1 MGRRVGGKGRYD
13 THKSKSLRKP
23 EAETV
28 PRIIPINRPEVHTEK
43 RGGVEGEGWKGWGRG
58 EHYSHL
64 YVAPRPGVSGPELNH
79 ILG

>member
-1 MGRRVGGKGRYD
+1 LGRRGGGKGRYD
-13 THKSKSLRKP
+13 IHKSKSLRKP

-43 RGGVEGEGWKGWGRG
+43 RGGVEGVEGRGERG